1 MTRKKPVKLAPVE
14 IHRERYDSPCL
25 EDPFEIP
32 LDDKIDLL
40 EAKKWANNIKS
51 FTDAMQQY

>member
-1 MTRKKPVKLAPVE
+1 MMTLERHLAKLVK
-14 IHRERYDSPCL
+14 
-25 EDPFEIP
+25 
-32 LDDKIDLL
+32 DDKIDLL